1 MYKEFT
7 SLFFLGFCHKQMHV
21 CPYEAH
27 AWTNHHYRIQLAM
40 ALQKAELTAS
50 NQNHLFSLYYATTIP
65 LGISTL
71 KALKPTKS
79 FSSPPCPQ
87 RIRDISFNK
96 PRRMTND
103 FDYSKVRNATTLD
116 AENSAD

>member
-1 MYKEFT
+1 
-7 SLFFLGFCHKQMHV
+7 
-21 CPYEAH
+21 
-27 AWTNHHYRIQLAM
+27 M
-40 ALQKAELTAS
+40 ALQKAELTAP
-50 NQNHLFSLYYATTIP
+50 NRNHLFSLYYATTIP

-79 FSSPPCPQ
+79 FSSLPCPQ